1 MMKLKVKEQIVCWI
15 FAVILFVTGMC
26 VEFPPADL
34 YFSYAQEASGDRVSV
49 IRENLK
55 TTEVERICTPNM
67 LKKDEGTYLSN
78 SGRTVIKWFIRN
90 VAILYAVVLFLC
102 CVSYSG
108 KATELACPKLV
119 SSRAAIVRYIQQKD
133 GKK

>member
-1 MMKLKVKEQIVCWI
+1 MMKLKVKQQMICCI
-15 FAVILFVTGMC
+15 FAVILFLSGLC
-26 VEFPPADL
+26 VEIPPAEL
-34 YFSYAQEASGDRVSV
+34 YFLYAQESSVERISV
-49 IRENLK
+49 IRENTK

-67 LKKDEGTYLSN
+67 LKREKAAYLS
-78 SGRTVIKWFIRN
+78 SMGRSITKRLIRSA
-90 VAILYAVVLFLC
+90 AILYAVVLILC

-108 KATELACPKLV
+108 KATEFACPKLV